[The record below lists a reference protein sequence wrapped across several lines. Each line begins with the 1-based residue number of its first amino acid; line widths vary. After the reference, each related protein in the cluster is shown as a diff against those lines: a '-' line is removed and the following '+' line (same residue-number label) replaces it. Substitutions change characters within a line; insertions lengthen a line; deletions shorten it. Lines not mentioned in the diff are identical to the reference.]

1 MGAHAPCAAA
11 TVPDLM
17 GPKTLDLLDFRE
29 KAAVHIRISKYQQ
42 LIHILEKI
50 TLS

>member
-1 MGAHAPCAAA
+1 
-11 TVPDLM
+11 M
-17 GPKTLDLLDFRE
+17 GPKTLYRLDYQE

-42 LIHILEKI
+42 LIHILGKI